1 MAAAA
6 AVEGWAEAML
16 MLGAAERSGE
26 VTLKSTGAKDRK
38 KVALKLRRAE
48 E

>member
-16 MLGAAERSGE
+16 MLGAAEKSGA
-26 VTLKSTGAKDRK
+26 VTSKLTGAKDPK
-38 KVALKLRRAE
+38 QVALKLRRAE